1 MVSSASYAPQ
11 PSPDCS
17 VLHKTPSTS
26 DQGFTV
32 TKKRPIITSKMVSI
46 QEMPRKTL
54 APRYERI
61 TRFPLSSHDP
71 ADYFDVHNPATGEVI
86 TTVAGCGEKEVEKAI
101 AVAQKAFDDVWKWK
115 SPKERSELLLRAADR
130 VTAHFEELAYLL
142 SMENGKPI
150 TQARQADITF
160 VVNIYRFFG
169 SLIDKLPSELYDQ
182 GSIYSA
188 VVHEPYG
195 VVAGILPFNWPAIH
209 CGGKS
214 APALAAGN
222 TIILKPGE
230 QAPLTVMRIVEIISE
245 VLPPGVI
252 QALPAAGTK
261 IPAKLAAHPSVKKIS
276 FTGSTRGG
284 AAVSKLVADNITHIS
299 LELGGK
305 NSLIIFD
312 DADIE
317 LAVRSA
323 MDGGYFNQGE
333 ACTAASRIIVQRG
346 VHDQV
351 VAKMSVA
358 VRRLVVGHGAKEE
371 THVGPLI
378 TEEHAKKVAAYLELG
393 VSEGAKIAAQA
404 SLPQDPALSGGYW
417 VAPTLFTGVTRNM
430 RIAQEEMFGPIVTVN
445 VFDTYEEAI
454 SIANEPEYGL
464 VTAVFSQD
472 TTKALRAVRDID
484 VGMAFVNNYTRMALG
499 TPFGGAKHS
508 GYGREHCIETLR
520 EYSRPKSI
528 RIPTGR
534 APIPMWTKLG
544 TLFEPVPKTNGAHL

>member
-1 MVSSASYAPQ
+1 MGSFQEASTK
-11 PSPDCS
+11 
-17 VLHKTPSTS
+17 VL
-26 DQGFTV
+26 
-32 TKKRPIITSKMVSI
+32 I
-46 QEMPRKTL
+46 
-54 APRYERI
+54 PRYEKI
-61 TRFPLSSHDP
+61 TRFPFSSDDP
-71 ADYFDVHNPATGEVI
+71 ADLFDVHNPATGKVI
-86 TTVAGCGEKEVEKAI
+86 TKIAGCNEDGVERAVAI
-101 AVAQKAFDDVWKWK
+101 AQKAFKEVWSWK
-115 SPKERSELLLRAADR
+115 TPKERSELLLRASDHVA
-130 VTAHFEELAYLL
+130 AHSEELAYLL
-142 SMENGKPI
+142 SLENGKPV

-160 VVNIYRFFG
+160 VINIYRFFG
-169 SLIDKLPSELYDQ
+169 SLVDKLPSELYDQ
-182 GSIYSA
+182 GSIYSS
-188 VVHEPYG
+188 VIHEPYG

-230 QAPLTVMRIVEIISE
+230 QAPLTVMRIVELISE
-245 VLPPGVI
+245 ILPAGVI
-252 QALPAAGTK
+252 QALPAAGRK
-261 IPAKLAAHPSVKKIS
+261 VPSKLVSHPTVKKVS

-305 NSLIIFD
+305 NSLLIFD
-312 DADIE
+312 DADVD
-317 LAVRSA
+317 LAVRNA

-351 VAKMSVA
+351 VAKLAAA
-358 VRRLVVGHGAKEE
+358 VKRLVVGHGARDE

-378 TEEHAKKVAAYLELG
+378 TKEHAKKVAAYLQLG
-393 VSEGAKIAAQA
+393 VSEGAKIEAQA
-404 SLPQDPALSGGYW
+404 TLPKDPALSGGFW
-417 VAPTLFTGVTRNM
+417 VAPTLFTGVTRDM

-464 VTAVFSQD
+464 VTAVFTQD
-472 TTKALRAVRDID
+472 TTKALRAVREID
-484 VGMAFVNNYTRMALG
+484 VGMAYINNYTRMALG

-534 APIPMWTKLG
+534 APVPVWTKLE
-544 TLFEPVPKTNGAHL
+544 TLFDSVPKAGGAHL

>member
-1 MVSSASYAPQ
+1 MKILSRLDKRSTKYGAKKACSCKSFASLP
-11 PSPDCS
+11 
-17 VLHKTPSTS
+17 VIM
-26 DQGFTV
+26 G
-32 TKKRPIITSKMVSI
+32 SI
-46 QEMPRKTL
+46 QEDYHRAFTPRFEK
-54 APRYERI
+54 I
-61 TRFPLSSHDP
+61 TRVPLSSNDP
-71 ADYFDVHNPATGEVI
+71 ADLFEVHNPATGEVI
-86 TTVAGCGEKEVEKAI
+86 TTIAGCNEAGVER
-101 AVAQKAFDDVWKWK
+101 AVNIAQKAFKEVWSWK
-115 SPKERSELLLRAADR
+115 TPKERSELLLRASDHVA
-130 VTAHFEELAYLL
+130 AHSEELAYLL
-142 SMENGKPI
+142 SLENGKPVN
-150 TQARQADITF
+150 QARQADITF

-182 GSIYSA
+182 GSIYSS

-195 VVAGILPFNWPAIH
+195 VVAGILPFNWPGIH
-209 CGGKS
+209 TGGKS

-230 QAPLTVMRIVEIISE
+230 QAPLTSIRIVELISE

-252 QALPAAGTK
+252 QILPAAGTN
-261 IPAKLAAHPSVKKIS
+261 IPAKLVTHPTVKKVS

-284 AAVSKLVADNITHIS
+284 AAVSKLVADNITHLS

-305 NSLIIFD
+305 NSLVIFD
-312 DADIE
+312 DADVD

-323 MDGGYFNQGE
+323 IDGGYFNQGE
-333 ACTAASRIIVQRG
+333 ACTASSRVIVQRG

-351 VAKMSVA
+351 VAKLAAA

-378 TEEHAKKVAAYLELG
+378 TKEHAQKVSAYIELG
-393 VSEGAKIAAQA
+393 VAEGAKIEAQA
-404 SLPQDPALSGGYW
+404 TLPREAALRHGFW
-417 VAPTLFTGVTRNM
+417 VAPTLFTGVARDM

-464 VTAVFSQD
+464 VTAVFTRD
-472 TTKALRAVRDID
+472 TTKALRAVREID
-484 VGMAFVNNYTRMALG
+484 VGMAYINNYTRMALG

-528 RIPTGR
+528 RIPSGR
-534 APIPMWTKLG
+534 ASVPGWATID
-544 TLFEPVPKTNGAHL
+544 TLFNPATKTNGAHL